1 MDRQALVLRCREALS
16 SLRSRFPLRL
26 VVRAALLLTGLG
38 ILAVTT
44 EALLRARLGTPGER
58 IPTALYT
65 RPGNGPPVAIAA
77 LDGGAVELRI
87 PVRLDQLPDHLIEAV
102 LAIEDQ
108 RFHQHHGLDVRRI
121 GGALVANLKAGGI
134 AQGGSTITQQLAKN
148 LYLTAR
154 RTPLRKVR
162 EAAMALVLEAR
173 HDKRE
178 ILEAYLNEIYLGHDG
193 GRAIHGVGAAARF
206 YFGKETSRISLAES
220 ALLAGMIHA
229 PNRYAPTRH
238 PRAARERRNLVL
250 AVMTGQERIS
260 RSLAERAARSGVPTR
275 VWPARS
281 VDGRHFRDYIR
292 PKVPRRL
299 PRRGT
304 AVHTTLD
311 ASMQRIAERA
321 VRHGLD
327 RLRTQGVEAAL
338 VAIDPRSG
346 DVLAM
351 VGGRDYGASQF
362 DRATVARRQ
371 PGSAFKPIVALA
383 ALERRDGEDPSF
395 TLATYVED
403 EPLRVRTPSGPWQ
416 PANYDR
422 RFRGRVTVREA
433 MEQSLNVP
441 FARIGLAVGP
451 ERIVATARRL
461 GISSPL
467 SPVPSLAL
475 GSSEVTLLELVRA
488 YGVLAAG
495 GALAQERTL
504 LSQGPYG
511 DEPEP
516 AQAAPATQVVDP
528 AVAYLVT
535 STLEGVVA
543 RGTGRALNASGRYE
557 SVAGKT
563 GTSNDW
569 RDAWFVAYTPSLVV
583 GAWVGFDDGRSLGT
597 TGAGAALPIVARFL
611 DGIDTGEDWDSF
623 EVPDGITERYIAR
636 EDGGWLSECGE
647 REIFLTGTEP
657 SEAGGCLPFHLP
669 SWGEVREWGGALTR
683 GAARFLEE
691 LLGRERERERD
702 SRRGRGRF

>member
-1 MDRQALVLRCREALS
+1 MDRQALVLRCREVLS

-26 VVRAALLLTGLG
+26 VGRAALALIGLG
-38 ILAVTT
+38 FLAITT
-44 EALLRARLGTPGER
+44 EALLRARLGTPEGR

-65 RPGNGPPVAIAA
+65 RPDRGPAVAIAT
-77 LDGGAVELRI
+77 LDGGAMEQRM
-87 PVRLDQLPDHLIEAV
+87 PVRLEELPDHLIEAV

-108 RFHQHHGLDVRRI
+108 RFHQHHGLDLRRI

-148 LYLTAR
+148 LFLTAR

-173 HDKRE
+173 HGKPE

-193 GRAIHGVGAAARF
+193 GRAIHGIGAAARF
-206 YFGKETSRISLAES
+206 YFGKEARRIGLAES

-250 AVMTGQERIS
+250 EVMADQQRVS
-260 RSLAERAARSGVPTR
+260 RSLADRATRAGLPTR

-292 PKVPRRL
+292 ARVPRRL
-299 PRRGT
+299 PRRGA
-304 AVHTTLD
+304 AVHTSLD

-327 RLRTQGVEAAL
+327 RLRNEAVEAAL

-362 DRATVARRQ
+362 DRAAVARRQ

-383 ALERRDGEDPSF
+383 ALERRDGKNPAF
-395 TLATYVED
+395 TLATYVDD

-422 RFRGRVTVREA
+422 QFRGRVTVREA

-461 GISSPL
+461 GITSPL
-467 SPVPSLAL
+467 APVPSLAL
-475 GSSEVTLLELVRA
+475 GSSEVTLMELVRA

-495 GALAQERTL
+495 GTLAEERTV
-504 LSQGPYG
+504 LSHGAYG
-511 DEPEP
+511 RDPEP
-516 AQAAPATQVVDP
+516 DQASPAKQVVDP

-543 RGTGRALNASGRYE
+543 RGTGRALNGSGRFE

-611 DGIDTGEDWDSF
+611 DEIDTGEDRDSF

-636 EDGGWLSECGE
+636 EDGGWLFECGE

-657 SEAGGCLPFHLP
+657 SGGNECFPFRLPDW
-669 SWGEVREWGGALTR
+669 SEVREWGGALTR

-691 LLGRERERERD
+691 LLGRERE
-702 SRRGRGRF
+702 SRRSRSRF

>member
-1 MDRQALVLRCREALS
+1 MDRQALVLRGREALS

-26 VVRAALLLTGLG
+26 VGRAALALIGLG
-38 ILAVTT
+38 FVAIST
-44 EALLRARLGTPGER
+44 EALVRARLGTPEER
-58 IPTALYT
+58 VPTALYT
-65 RPGNGPPVAIAA
+65 RPDRGPALAIAA
-77 LDGGAVELRI
+77 LDGGAMEQRI
-87 PVRLDQLPDHLIEAV
+87 PVSLEELPDHLIEAV

-148 LYLTAR
+148 LFLTAR

-173 HDKRE
+173 HDKQD

-206 YFGKETSRISLAES
+206 YFGKEARRLSLAES

-250 AVMTGQERIS
+250 EVMAEQRRIS
-260 RSLAERAARSGVPTR
+260 PALADRTARAGVPAR
-275 VWPARS
+275 VWPART
-281 VDGRHFRDYIR
+281 VDGRHFRDYMR
-292 PKVPRRL
+292 SRLPRRL
-299 PRRGT
+299 PRRGA
-304 AVHTTLD
+304 AVHTSLD
-311 ASMQRIAERA
+311 ATMQRVAERA
-321 VRHGLD
+321 VRQGLD
-327 RLRTQGVEAAL
+327 RLRAEGVEAAL
-338 VAIDPRSG
+338 VAIDPRTG
-346 DVLAM
+346 EVLAM
-351 VGGRDYGASQF
+351 VGGRDYGTSQF

-383 ALERRDGEDPSF
+383 ALERRSGENPAF
-395 TLATYVED
+395 TLATYVDD
-403 EPLRVRTPSGPWQ
+403 EPLQVRTPSGPWQ
-416 PANYDR
+416 PVNYDR
-422 RFRGRVTVREA
+422 RFRGRVTFREA

-451 ERIVATARRL
+451 ERIVATARQL
-461 GISSPL
+461 GIASPL
-467 SPVPSLAL
+467 HPVPSLAL
-475 GSSEVTLLELVRA
+475 GSSEVTLMELVRA

-495 GALAQERTL
+495 GALAPERTIL
-504 LSQGPYG
+504 RLGPYG
-511 DEPEP
+511 REGEPTEPE
-516 AQAAPATQVVDP
+516 PATQVVNP

-535 STLEGVVA
+535 STLEGVVT
-543 RGTGRALNASGRYE
+543 RGTGRALNGSGRYR

-583 GAWVGFDDGRSLGT
+583 GAWVGFDDGRSLGM

-611 DGIDTGEDWDSF
+611 DDIDTGEDWDSF

-647 REIFLTGTEP
+647 REVFLEGTEP
-657 SEAGGCLPFHLP
+657 SGGDACLPFRLP
-669 SWGEVREWGGALTR
+669 GWSEVREWGGALTR

-691 LLGRERERERD
+691 LLGRERD
-702 SRRGRGRF
+702 SRRSRGRF

>member
-26 VVRAALLLTGLG
+26 VVRAALLLIGLG
-38 ILAVTT
+38 TLAVAT
-44 EALLRARLGTPGER
+44 EALLRARLGTPEER

-65 RPGNGPPVAIAA
+65 RPDRGPAVAIAA
-77 LDGGAVELRI
+77 LDGAAMELRI

-134 AQGGSTITQQLAKN
+134 TQGGSTITQQLAKN

-173 HDKRE
+173 QDKGE
-178 ILEAYLNEIYLGHDG
+178 ILEAYLNEIYLGQDG

-206 YFGKETSRISLAES
+206 YFGKEAGRIGLAES

-229 PNRYAPTRH
+229 PNRYAPSRH

-250 AVMTGQERIS
+250 AVMTEQQRIS
-260 RSLAERAARSGVPTR
+260 RSQAERAARAGVPSR

-292 PKVPRRL
+292 SRVPRRL

-304 AVHTTLD
+304 AIHTTLD

-327 RLRTQGVEAAL
+327 RLRNHGAEAAL

-346 DVLAM
+346 EVLAM
-351 VGGRDYGASQF
+351 VGGRDYGTSQF
-362 DRATVARRQ
+362 DRATAARRQ

-383 ALERRDGEDPSF
+383 ALERTEGREPSF
-395 TLATYVED
+395 TLATYVDD
-403 EPLRVRTPSGPWQ
+403 EPLQVRTPSGPWQ

-451 ERIVATARRL
+451 ERIVATAKRL
-461 GISSPL
+461 GITSPL

-488 YGVLAAG
+488 YGVLAAE
-495 GALAQERTL
+495 GALAEERTL
-504 LSQGPYG
+504 LSLGPYG
-511 DEPEP
+511 QDPEP
-516 AQAAPATQVVDP
+516 GEAAPARQVVDP

-611 DGIDTGEDWDSF
+611 DGIDTGEDSDSF

-657 SEAGGCLPFHLP
+657 AETGACLPWRFP
-669 SWGEVREWGGALTR
+669 DWGDVREWSGALTR

-691 LLGRERERERD
+691 LLGREREA
-702 SRRGRGRF
+702 RRGRSRF

>member
-16 SLRSRFPLRL
+16 SLRRRFPLRL
-26 VVRAALLLTGLG
+26 VGRAALLVVGLG
-38 ILAVTT
+38 FFAIVT
-44 EALLRARLGTPGER
+44 EALLRARLGSPEER

-65 RPGNGPPVAIAA
+65 RPDRGPAVAIAA
-77 LDGGAVELRI
+77 LDGGPMEQRI
-87 PVRLDQLPDHLIEAV
+87 PVRLDALPDHLIEAV

-108 RFHQHHGLDVRRI
+108 RFHQHHGLDLRRI

-173 HDKRE
+173 HDKAE

-206 YFGKETSRISLAES
+206 YFGKEARRISLAES

-229 PNRYAPTRH
+229 PNRYVPTRH
-238 PRAARERRNLVL
+238 PRAARDRRNLVL
-250 AVMTGQERIS
+250 AVMTGQQRIS
-260 RSLAERAARSGVPTR
+260 RSLAERATRAGVPTR
-275 VWPARS
+275 VWPART

-292 PKVPRRL
+292 SRVPRRL
-299 PRRGT
+299 PRRGA

-327 RLRTQGVEAAL
+327 RLRDDGVEAAL

-346 DVLAM
+346 EVLAL
-351 VGGRDYGASQF
+351 VGGRDYGLSQF

-383 ALERRDGEDPSF
+383 ALERREGKDPAF
-395 TLATYVED
+395 TLASYVED

-422 RFRGRVTVREA
+422 QFRGRVTVREA

-461 GISSPL
+461 GITSPL
-467 SPVPSLAL
+467 APVPSLAL
-475 GSSEVTLLELVRA
+475 GSSEVTLMELVRA

-495 GALAQERTL
+495 GTLAEERTV
-504 LSQGPYG
+504 LSHSASGKEHKSG
-511 DEPEP
+511 E
-516 AQAAPATQVVDP
+516 AAPARQVADP

-543 RGTGRALNASGRYE
+543 RGTGRALNGSGRFE

-569 RDAWFVAYTPSLVV
+569 RDAWFVAYTPSLAV

-611 DGIDTGEDWDSF
+611 EEIDTGEDWDSF

-647 REIFLTGTEP
+647 REIFLEGTEP
-657 SEAGGCLPFHLP
+657 SGRDSCFLFRLPD
-669 SWGEVREWGGALTR
+669 WGEVREWGGALTR

-691 LLGRERERERD
+691 LLGRERE
-702 SRRGRGRF
+702 SRRARSRF